1 MSSNNNKKQ
10 ILPKQ
15 HQNRQPGFEHEMNPL
30 PQYEDPNYNGSG
42 KLKGKV
48 AIVTGGDSG
57 IGRAVSIYF
66 AKEGAD
72 VAIIYFNEHKDAE
85 DTKKWI
91 EKEGQKCTIISGDVS
106 DADFCNTSVQSV
118 IGEYGKVDILVN
130 NAAVQY
136 PQKDFMSITNEQ
148 FEKTFK
154 VNIFSFF
161 YMAKA
166 VVPHFKQGCSIINTS
181 SITAYKGNEQLVDY
195 SSTKGAITSFT
206 RALSQSLVKKGIRV
220 NAVAPGPIWT
230 PLIPASFDEQQ
241 VSEFGSDT
249 PMGRP
254 GQTFELAPA
263 YVYLASNDSS
273 YVTGQMIHVNGGNV
287 VNG

>member
-1 MSSNNNKKQ
+1 MSSNNKKQ
-10 ILPKQ
+10 VLPKQ
-15 HQNRQPGFEHEMNPL
+15 HQNKQPGYEYKMDPL
-30 PQYEDPNYNGSG
+30 PKYIDPNYKGSE
-42 KLKGKV
+42 KLLNKV
-48 AIVTGGDSG
+48 AVITGGDSG

-72 VAIIYFNEHKDAE
+72 VAIIYFDEHKDAE
-85 DTKKWI
+85 ETKSLV
-91 EKEGQKCTIISGDVS
+91 EKEGRKCILISGDVS
-106 DADFCNTSVQSV
+106 DPDFCHSSVENI
-118 IGEYGKVDILVN
+118 IGEFNKIDILVN

-136 PQKDFMSITNEQ
+136 PQNDILDITNEQ
-148 FEKTFK
+148 LEKTFK

-161 YMAKA
+161 YMTKS
-166 VVPHFKQGCSIINTS
+166 VLPHMKQGSSIINTS
-181 SITAYKGNEQLVDY
+181 SITAYKGNESLIDY
-195 SSTKGAITSFT
+195 TSTKGAITSFT

-220 NAVAPGPIWT
+220 NGVAPGPIWT

-254 GQTFELAPA
+254 GQTYELAPA
-263 YVYLASNDSS
+263 YVYLASGDSS
-273 YVTGQMIHVNGGNV
+273 YVTGQMIHVNGGIV

>member
-1 MSSNNNKKQ
+1 MSSNNKKP

-15 HQNRQPGFEHEMNPL
+15 HQNRQPGFESEMTPS
-30 PQYEDPNYNGSG
+30 PQYIDPAYEGSN

-48 AIVTGGDSG
+48 AIITGGDSG

-72 VAIIYFNEHKDAE
+72 VAILYFDEHHDAE
-85 DTKKWI
+85 QTKKLV
-91 EKEGQKCTIISGDVS
+91 EKEGQKCKIISGDV
-106 DADFCNTSVQSV
+106 ADSTFCDSSVKQV
-118 IGEYGKVDILVN
+118 IDEFGHVDILVN

-136 PQKDFMSITNEQ
+136 PQQDILDITNEQ
-148 FEKTFK
+148 LERTFQ

-161 YMAKA
+161 YMTKA
-166 VVPHFKQGCSIINTS
+166 VLPHLKKGSSIINTS
-181 SITAYKGNEQLVDY
+181 SITAYKGNEMLVDY
-195 SSTKGAITSFT
+195 TSTKGAITAFT
-206 RALSQSLVKKGIRV
+206 RALSQQVAKKGIRV
-220 NAVAPGPIWT
+220 NGVAPGPIWT
-230 PLIPASFDEQQ
+230 PLIPATFNEQQ
-241 VSEFGSDT
+241 VSQFGSDT

-254 GQTFELAPA
+254 GQTHELAPA

-273 YVTGQMIHVNGGNV
+273 YVTGQMIHVNGGVV

>member
-1 MSSNNNKKQ
+1 MSSNNKKE

-15 HQNRQPGFEHEMNPL
+15 HQNRQPGYEYQMNPL
-30 PQYEDPNYNGSG
+30 PQFEDPNYNGSG
-42 KLKGKV
+42 KLKDKV
-48 AIVTGGDSG
+48 AIITGGDSG

-72 VAIIYFNEHKDAE
+72 VAIIYFDEHKDAE
-85 DTKKWI
+85 DTKELV
-91 EKEGQKCTIISGDVS
+91 EKEGQNCILISGDVS
-106 DADFCNTSVQSV
+106 DPDFCNSSVQTIMS
-118 IGEYGKVDILVN
+118 ELGKVDILVN

-136 PQKDFMSITNEQ
+136 PQNDFMSITNEQ
-148 FEKTFK
+148 FERTFK

-161 YMAKA
+161 YMTKA
-166 VVPHFKQGCSIINTS
+166 VVPHLKQGSSIINTS
-181 SITAYKGNEQLVDY
+181 SITAYKGNENLIDY
-195 SSTKGAITSFT
+195 TSTKGAITSFT
-206 RALSQSLVKKGIRV
+206 RALSQSLIKKGIRV

-230 PLIPASFDEQQ
+230 PLIPASFNEQQ

-254 GQTFELAPA
+254 GQTYELAPA

-273 YVTGQMIHVNGGNV
+273 YVSGQMIHVNGGIV